1 MMLKFAL
8 QGISQENFPKEF
20 RYALLPQRLQ
30 KRRRIQNIV
39 SEQIFCLISGF
50 ESSLLKYKKFY
61 KLKARKFDFQKYKTS
76 FQKGFFLFFRL
87 GKFRFRKY
95 KGFFS
100 GYIRCMKYKK
110 NFLLRKYNKFLHDR
124 ARKFHLQYKNF
135 LYFSSSESYFVKF
148 KKFFRVSV
156 Y

>member
-1 MMLKFAL
+1 MLKFAL

-76 FQKGFFLFFRL
+76 FQKVFFYFSDSESSVSGNIRDFFR
-87 GKFRFRKY
+87 GIY
-95 KGFFS
+95 V
-100 GYIRCMKYKK
+100 
-110 NFLLRKYNKFLHDR
+110 
-124 ARKFHLQYKNF
+124 A
-135 LYFSSSESYFVKF
+135 
-148 KKFFRVSV
+148 
-156 Y
+156 

>member
-1 MMLKFAL
+1 MLKFAL

-87 GKFRFRKY
+87 E
-95 KGFFS
+95 
-100 GYIRCMKYKK
+100 
-110 NFLLRKYNKFLHDR
+110 NFLLSKYKKFLHDR

-148 KKFFRVSV
+148 KKFLRVSV
-156 Y
+156 YWNIRKFRLLKYKGLFLEI